1 MTKTELINKM
11 AGDAGISKKDAESA
25 MNALVSGIQN
35 ALKSGDKVL
44 ISGLGTFKVKE
55 RAARKGRNPKTG
67 EEVTI
72 AASKKVAF
80 SASKELKEAVQ
91 G

>member
-1 MTKTELINKM
+1 MTKAEMTTAVSER
-11 AGDAGISKKDAESA
+11 AGISKKDAEAAIESFIEHTKR
-25 MNALVSGIQN
+25 ALRQGE
-35 ALKSGDKVL
+35 KVA
-44 ISGLGTFKVKE
+44 IHGLGTFKVKE

-91 G
+91 

>member
-1 MTKTELINKM
+1 MTKTELINKIS
-11 AGDAGISKKDAESA
+11 GDAGISKKDAETA

-55 RAARKGRNPKTG
+55 RAARKGRNPKSG
-67 EEVTI
+67 EEVMI
-72 AASKKVAF
+72 PASKKVAF

-91 G
+91 